1 MTDVIVTRGSSP
13 LVVSFPHVGTDV
25 PDGIAARMTPAA
37 LRLDD
42 TDFEQPA
49 LYDCVAEME
58 ASTVQARWSRL
69 VIDVNRPPDNR
80 PLYPGQW
87 GAGLVPTE
95 TFLGE
100 PVYLGAPP
108 DEAEIAARRER
119 YWQPYH
125 DALRAAVDAAVEA
138 HGFALLWDAHSISAV
153 VPKLFEG
160 VLPDLNMGTA
170 SGEACGE
177 EARAAAFG
185 VCQAS
190 GYTAVLDGRFK
201 GGFITRHYGAPAKGV
216 HAIQME
222 LAKSTHLDEATR
234 SIDPAR
240 AARLRPVLES
250 AMEAALD
257 ALGDLLED

>member
-1 MTDVIVTRGSSP
+1 MNDVHITRGSSP
-13 LVVSFPHVGTDV
+13 LIVSFPHVGTEI
-25 PDGIAARMTPAA
+25 PDDIAARMSPQA

-42 TDFEQPA
+42 TDFAQPA
-49 LYDCVAEME
+49 LYDFAEEME
-58 ASTVQARWSRL
+58 ASTVTARWSRL
-69 VIDVNRPPDNR
+69 VIDVNRPPDNT

-100 PVYLGAPP
+100 AIYLGAAP
-108 DEAEIAARRER
+108 DAAEIAARRER
-119 YWQPYH
+119 YWRPYH
-125 DALRAAVDAAVEA
+125 QALRAAIDAAVEA
-138 HGFALLWDAHSISAV
+138 HGFALLWDAHSISPV
-153 VPKLFEG
+153 VPRLFDG
-160 VLPDLNMGTA
+160 TLPDLNMGTA
-170 SGEACGE
+170 DGAACDA

-185 VCQAS
+185 VCRAS
-190 GYTAVLDGRFK
+190 GFTTVLDGRFK

-222 LAKSTHLDEATR
+222 LAKSTHLGPDNRIDEGL
-234 SIDPAR
+234 

-257 ALGDLLED
+257 ALGDGLDD

>member
-1 MTDVIVTRGSSP
+1 
-13 LVVSFPHVGTDV
+13 VGTDV

-49 LYDCVAEME
+49 LYDFTAELD

-69 VIDVNRPPDNR
+69 VIDVNRPPDNK

-100 PVYLGAPP
+100 AVYLGALP
-108 DEAEIAARRER
+108 DDAEIEARRVR

-125 DALRAAVDAAVEA
+125 DALRTAVDAAVED

-160 VLPDLNMGTA
+160 TLPDLNMGTV

-177 EARAAAFG
+177 DARAAAFG

-190 GYTAVLDGRFK
+190 GFRAVLDGRFK
-201 GGFITRHYGAPAKGV
+201 GGFITRNYGAPAKGV

-222 LAKSTHLDEATR
+222 LAKTTHLGADNR
-234 SIDPAR
+234 IDDAL
-240 AARLRPVLES
+240 AGRLRPVLES

-257 ALGDLLED
+257 ALGDGLED